1 MMCNGA
7 NLRITPRLPK
17 RKNKCVEITPTF
29 IDVIQ
34 LCMFSERER
43 ASVVCWVVDV
53 LGLCKLVCYVCF
65 GVYVYLCICIY
76 AIHIN
81 MRVATCDVEV
91 SPI

>member
-1 MMCNGA
+1 MKHNHMYDVQRCKPSDYPSTA
-7 NLRITPRLPK
+7 K
-17 RKNKCVEITPTF
+17 AKNKCVEITPTF

-65 GVYVYLCICIY
+65 GVYVYMYICVFVYMPYILIC
-76 AIHIN
+76 A
-81 MRVATCDVEV
+81 
-91 SPI
+91 